1 MATKFNMKDYL
12 SSRREEVIAKYNKLT
27 GEQFFSG
34 ISLKDFMLQFMR
46 TMEMNAK
53 SENMANKSFGSV
65 LSRIYMENSTISFRS
80 AKDDALRNQYKGTAY
95 MAMV

>member
-12 SSRREEVIAKYNKLT
+12 SSRREEVIARYNKLT

-34 ISLKDFMLQFMR
+34 ISLKDFMLQVMQM
-46 TMEMNAK
+46 MEMNAK
-53 SENMANKSFGSV
+53 SEKTADNKFNFILGQV
-65 LSRIYMENSTISFRS
+65 YVNNSSLSFRS

>member
-34 ISLKDFMLQFMR
+34 ISLKDFMLQVMHM
-46 TMEMNAK
+46 MEMNAK
-53 SENMANKSFGSV
+53 SEKTADNKFGFILGQV
-65 LSRIYMENSTISFRS
+65 YVNNSSLSFRS

>member
-1 MATKFNMKDYL
+1 MTAKFDMRNYL

-27 GEQFFSG
+27 GEQFFNG
-34 ISLKDFMLQFMR
+34 ISLKDFMLQVMR
-46 TMEMNAK
+46 MMEMNAK
-53 SENMANKSFGSV
+53 SEKTADSKFNFV
-65 LSRIYMENSTISFRS
+65 LGQVYVNNSTLSFRS

>member
-34 ISLKDFMLQFMR
+34 ISLKDFMLQFMS

-53 SENMANKSFGSV
+53 SENMANKSFDSV

-80 AKDDALRNQYKGTAY
+80 TKDDALRNQYKGTAY